1 MRNNFIYILL
11 FFLLNVTGVHCE
23 NILIQAK
30 NITLEKDRELSIFR
44 NEVTIKTEDGNLIK
58 SDYAEYNKKKGIIVL
73 KNNII
78 ATDTRDNQ
86 IETEYAE
93 YFEKNKIFKSRG
105 PTKIITSEKYII
117 DGKNIIF
124 DNINKYI
131 NSKDETLVTDLD
143 NNKIFLE
150 NLNYKINDNIFKSL
164 GYVKIKDQLNNS
176 YEFSQIYIDTKKKKC
191 LVQI

>member
-1 MRNNFIYILL
+1 MRNSFIYILL

-131 NSKDETLVTDLD
+131 NSKNETLL
-143 NNKIFLE
+143 KIL
-150 NLNYKINDNIFKSL
+150 IT
-164 GYVKIKDQLNNS
+164 IK
-176 YEFSQIYIDTKKKKC
+176 FF
-191 LVQI
+191 